1 MLWRETMKQT
11 HDPENSN
18 ALAIGAMIR
27 ISLSSLSNTEQR
39 IIEWMMTK
47 GNLKPRTSIKEVAEE
62 LSVSEPLLVKVSK
75 KLGYSGFREIR
86 KALLSY
92 FDALPFDKEQE
103 LSEKDNVENIIE
115 KVFNNSVQ
123 ALKEAQSIV
132 DAKIISKAAEWI
144 FHANRIVILGV
155 GGSAIVGEDFEHK
168 LLRIGIH
175 SHTYSDN
182 HLMVMVASQ
191 LKENDVVI
199 AISQSGN
206 TAEICNAI
214 LVAKKNQAKIICITN
229 NHQSEL
235 AEISDLSIFSPAKNG
250 PLLGQNA
257 AARIIQLTL
266 LDTLFIAIVVL
277 DHEKSKVHLERSI
290 DVVKPLHKK
299 TLSNE

>member
-1 MLWRETMKQT
+1 MKQLN
-11 HDPENSN
+11 DPENSN

-47 GNLKPRTSIKEVAEE
+47 GNLKPRTSIKEVAEA

-86 KALLSY
+86 SALLSY

-277 DHEKSKVHLERSI
+277 DHEKFKVHLERSI

-299 TLSNE
+299 TQSDE

>member
-1 MLWRETMKQT
+1 MKQT

-92 FDALPFDKEQE
+92 FDVLPFDKEQE

-155 GGSAIVGEDFEHK
+155 GGSAIVGQDFEHK

-175 SHTYSDN
+175 SHTYSDH

-214 LVAKKNQAKIICITN
+214 LVAKKNKAKIICITN

-290 DVVKPLHKK
+290 DVVKPLHI
-299 TLSNE
+299 NAQYIE

>member
-1 MLWRETMKQT
+1 MKQT

-92 FDALPFDKEQE
+92 FDVLPFDKEQE

-155 GGSAIVGEDFEHK
+155 GGSAIVGQDFEHK

-175 SHTYSDN
+175 SHTYSDH

-214 LVAKKNQAKIICITN
+214 LVAKKNKAKIICITN

-290 DVVKPLHKK
+290 DVVKPLHK
-299 TLSNE
+299 NAQYIE